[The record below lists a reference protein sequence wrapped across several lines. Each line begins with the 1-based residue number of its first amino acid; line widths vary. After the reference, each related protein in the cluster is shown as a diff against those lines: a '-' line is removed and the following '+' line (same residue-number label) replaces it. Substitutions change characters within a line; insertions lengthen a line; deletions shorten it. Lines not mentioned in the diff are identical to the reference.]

1 MKNDPFAL
9 GVILIG
15 SIGVLVQIAILVY
28 VISFFQ
34 YL

>member
-1 MKNDPFAL
+1 MKDSFTT
-9 GVILIG
+9 GIILIG
-15 SIGVLVQIAILVY
+15 SIGVLIQLAILAY